1 MIGRILIV
9 CFLFIFN
16 CHSQEIIDSDKF
28 KNSEGVVIIE
38 FWEEWNKNNQC
49 NWLNKLDGV
58 SAYRMT
64 MKSKLSKEM
73 EVKVLPTLI
82 IFDEKEFI
90 KKWEADITFKLP
102 DETRKK
108 VQSLID
114 ELNINKF

>member
-1 MIGRILIV
+1 
-9 CFLFIFN
+9 
-16 CHSQEIIDSDKF
+16 
-28 KNSEGVVIIE
+28 
-38 FWEEWNKNNQC
+38 
-49 NWLNKLDGV
+49 
-58 SAYRMT
+58 MT